1 MIVATAGHIDHG
13 KTTLVRALTGIDTDG
28 LPEEKARGI
37 SIDVGFA
44 HYAAESGQIVGFVDV
59 PGHERFIRNMLSG
72 VYAVGHVLLVIAAD
86 DGAMPQTREHLN
98 IIGLLGVARIT
109 VVIAKRDRVDAA
121 RLQTVEHEARELLA
135 EAGYP
140 DVEVV
145 AVSAITG
152 EGLDELRRL
161 LAAAAAEAVQDNRE
175 SGAHARFVVDRV
187 FSASG
192 SGTIARGTVISG
204 TIAAGDTLT
213 ISPAGKPARM
223 RKLQSHGKA
232 VESAHAG
239 QRCAINLANVE
250 QEEVSR
256 GDWLVAPAAHH
267 PTERLGVRCQVL
279 AAEAGALKHWT
290 PVHVHLGAA
299 DIPARIAL
307 RRGASIAPGEADFAQ
322 LILQRPVH
330 AAHGDRFI
338 LRDQSSSRTIGGGKV
353 IDPFPPARRRA
364 LWPVVAEA
372 LSGGDPRASLETLL
386 ASRSEGVDLDWL
398 AHVFNLPVERV
409 AAMLPADAVALKQR
423 LHLAFSA
430 ATIAQLRQG
439 ASERVQRFH
448 AENRS
453 AEGMEL
459 RQLHRELA
467 RTLDFEAFAA
477 IVRLIAPKSGML
489 LQGSRLRVVGHDST
503 DNPRDG
509 QAWRSIEPVLDG
521 AEAMIPSLREL
532 SAQSGVPLPQLRDLA
547 HRKSAVGRLVK
558 ITPERFALPETVD
571 MLKEMAEQTARGQPD
586 GLFTAAQYRDTIR
599 TGRGLAIEI
608 LECLDRLGATV
619 RRGDLREIRSNRS
632 GIVNTTPAA
641 DTIGGHNGPR

>member
-13 KTTLVRALTGIDTDG
+13 KTTLIRALTGIDTDA

-44 HYAAESGQIVGFVDV
+44 HMTTEGGQVIGFVDV

-86 DGAMPQTREHLN
+86 DGVMPQTREHLS
-98 IIGLLGVARIT
+98 IVGLLGVAQIT
-109 VVIAKRDRVDAA
+109 LVITKRDRVDEA
-121 RLQTVEHEARELLA
+121 RLAQVEHDARELLA
-135 EAGYP
+135 KAGYT
-140 DVEVV
+140 DVPVI
-145 AVSAITG
+145 AVSAVTG
-152 EGLDELRRL
+152 AGMDELRRL
-161 LAAAAAEAVQDNRE
+161 LASAAAAEVQNDLQ
-175 SGAHARFVVDRV
+175 SGALARFVVDRV

-192 SGTIARGTVISG
+192 SGTVARGTVISG
-204 TIAAGDTLT
+204 VIAAGDTLT
-213 ISPAGKPARM
+213 ASPSGKPARV

-250 QEEVSR
+250 QEEIAR
-256 GDWLVAPAAHH
+256 GEWLVAQSAHR

-279 AAEAGALKHWT
+279 AGEIGALKHWT

-299 DIPARIAL
+299 DIPGRIAL
-307 RRGASIAPGEADFAQ
+307 RRGASIAPGETEFAQ
-322 LILQRPVH
+322 LILQHPVH
-330 AAHGDRFI
+330 AVHGDRFI
-338 LRDQSSSRTIGGGKV
+338 LRDQSATRTIGGGKV

-364 LWPVVAEA
+364 LWPVVAAA
-372 LSGGDPRASLETLL
+372 LACGDPRAALETLL

-398 AHVFNLPVERV
+398 AHVFNLPFERV
-409 AAMLPADAVALKQR
+409 AAMAPADAMVLKLR
-423 LHLAFSA
+423 IPLAFSA
-430 ATIAQLRQG
+430 ATIGQLAQG
-439 ASERVQRFH
+439 MSERVQHFH
-448 AENRS
+448 VENRS

-459 RQLHRELA
+459 RQLHRDLA
-467 RTLDFEAFAA
+467 RTLDFEAFSA
-477 IVRLIAPKSGML
+477 ITRLVAPKSGLL
-489 LQGSRLRVVGHDST
+489 LQGSRLRAVGHDST

-509 QAWRSIEPVLDG
+509 QAWRLIEPVLED

-532 SAQSGVPLPQLRDLA
+532 SVQSGVPLPQLRDLA

-558 ITPERFALPETVD
+558 ITPERFALPETID
-571 MLKEMAEQTARGQPD
+571 MLKEMAEQTARRQPD

-608 LECLDRLGATV
+608 LECLDRLGATG
-619 RRGDLREIRSNRS
+619 RRGDLREIRGNRS
-632 GIVNTTPAA
+632 GSVNATSAA
-641 DTIGGHNGPR
+641 NTIGGLNGPR